1 MRVVAGKHRSRQLI
15 SPKNRD
21 VRPTTDMV
29 KESIFNIIQND
40 VVGSKFLDLFAG
52 SGAIGI
58 EAISRGAEKV
68 VFVDSSKE
76 SIGIVKQNLQ
86 MLKEDAQVIFGD
98 YQYALSRLKNA
109 QFDIIFL
116 DPPYDFKEFEKLMAL
131 IAENNVLANCGIVVY
146 ESLFNKN
153 DNKCTSGYNIV
164 KSKKYGITA
173 INIYEAEW
181 WKNVW

>member
-1 MRVVAGKHRSRQLI
+1 MRVVAGKHRSRPLI

-29 KESIFNIIQND
+29 KESIFNIIQSD
-40 VVGSKFLDLFAG
+40 VIGCKFLDLFAG

-76 SIGIVKQNLQ
+76 SVNIIKQNLQ
-86 MLKEDAQVIFGD
+86 VLKEQAIVIFSD
-98 YQYALSRLKNA
+98 YSTALSRLKNA
-109 QFDIIFL
+109 EFDIIFL
-116 DPPYDFKEFEKLMAL
+116 DPPYEFKEIKSVFKL
-131 IAENNVLANCGIVVY
+131 IQENNVLAGSGIIIY
-146 ESLFNKN
+146 ESLFDKNVNKEVQ
-153 DNKCTSGYNIV
+153 GFNII

-173 INIYEAEW
+173 IDIYEVE
-181 WKNVW
+181 

>member
-1 MRVVAGKHRSRQLI
+1 MRVVAGKHRSRPLI
-15 SPKNRD
+15 SPKNTE

-68 VFVDSSKE
+68 VFADASRE
-76 SIGIVKQNLQ
+76 SIAVVKQNLQ

-98 YQYALSRLKNA
+98 FSYTLSRLKNGA
-109 QFDIIFL
+109 FDIVFL
-116 DPPYDFKEFEKLMAL
+116 DPPYNFADIKKVFEELKN
-131 IAENNVLANCGIVVY
+131 NNVLSDTGIVIY
-146 ESLFNKN
+146 ESMFDKN
-153 DNKCTSGYNIV
+153 ADMQMDGYEII

-173 INIYEAEW
+173 INIYEA
-181 WKNVW
+181 K

>member
-1 MRVVAGKHRSRQLI
+1 MRVVAGKHRSRPLI

-40 VVGSKFLDLFAG
+40 VIGSKFLDLFAG

-68 VFVDSSKE
+68 VFADNNKE
-76 SIGIVKQNLQ
+76 SVSIIKQNLQ
-86 MLKEDAQVIFGD
+86 ILKENATVIVGD
-98 YQYALSRLKNA
+98 YSYTLARLKNA
-109 QFDIIFL
+109 EFDIIFI
-116 DPPYDFKEFEKLMAL
+116 DPPYEFKDIANVLNL
-131 IAENNVLANCGIVVY
+131 IKENNVLASSGIVIY
-146 ESLFNKN
+146 ESLFEK
-153 DNKCTSGYNIV
+153 DKDKSVQGYNII

-173 INIYEAEW
+173 IDIYEAIYE
-181 WKNVW
+181 